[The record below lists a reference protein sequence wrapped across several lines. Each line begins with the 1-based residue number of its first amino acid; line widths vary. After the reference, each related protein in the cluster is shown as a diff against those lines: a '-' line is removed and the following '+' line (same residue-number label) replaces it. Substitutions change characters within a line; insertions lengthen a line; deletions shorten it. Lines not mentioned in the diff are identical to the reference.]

1 MMTESP
7 EPPLD
12 WTWPTGPGADLILT
26 KQRELERS
34 VEGRTPIYLDMNF
47 WIRARE
53 AEFEDAP
60 DPISIALLRA
70 LRHAVATGKA
80 VFPITCEVVEELSK
94 QREPWLQQTA
104 TIIDELSL
112 GIAFIPHQQRVAVDV
127 EKVARKSWPAFKREQ
142 RPIWTCASYCFGY
155 EDFNPPVAD
164 RGLREYIVKEIADRM
179 WQTPLAQA
187 LQALDPAMLEA
198 KRQSQA
204 LADRLNVANAA
215 HADDIDS
222 LETALRIETDSVAQV
237 VELLAEGLLRE
248 ATAQAGITEEK
259 PNFGST
265 AQTFCRILGAGLR
278 QPQRPALIG
287 TLYVPAALGAVVR
300 AEKRK
305 LSANDIYDHRHAAA
319 ALPHCRAFFTDRR
332 LQLALTG
339 KLRLQ
344 DIFDCEIISAPEEA
358 LRYLADLTK

>member
-1 MMTESP
+1 MDESA

-26 KQRELERS
+26 RQRELERS

-53 AEFEDAP
+53 AEFEEAP
-60 DPISIALLRA
+60 DPISVALLRA
-70 LRHAVATGKA
+70 LRHAVVTGKA
-80 VFPITCEVVEELSK
+80 VFPITCEAVEELSK

-112 GIAFIPHQQRVAVDV
+112 GIAFIPHQQRVAIEV
-127 EKVARKSWPAFKREQ
+127 EKVAQKAWPAFEREQ

-164 RGLREYIVKEIADRM
+164 PGLREFIIREIADRM
-179 WQTPLAQA
+179 WQTPLANA
-187 LQALDPAMLEA
+187 LQALDPTILEA

-204 LADRLNVANAA
+204 LADRLNIANAMHA
-215 HADDIDS
+215 HEIDS
-222 LETALRIETDSVAQV
+222 LETALRIETDGVAQL
-237 VELLAEGLLRE
+237 VELLAQTLLRDV
-248 ATAQAGITEEK
+248 AAQAGITGED
-259 PNFGST
+259 PNPGGA

-278 QPQRPALIG
+278 HPQGRASIG
-287 TLYVPAALGAVVR
+287 SLYVPAALGAVVR

-332 LQLALTG
+332 LHLMLTD

-344 DIFDCEIISAPEEA
+344 GIFDCEIISDPEEA
-358 LRYLADLTK
+358 LGYLASLTS

>member
-1 MMTESP
+1 MDNPT

-26 KQRELERS
+26 RQRELERS
-34 VEGRTPIYLDMNF
+34 IEGRIPVYLDMNF

-60 DPISIALLRA
+60 DPISVALLRA

-80 VFPITCEVVEELSK
+80 IFPITCEVVEELSK

-112 GIAFIPHQQRVAVDV
+112 GIAFLPHQQRVALEV
-127 EKVARKSWPAFKREQ
+127 EELAQKAWPALKREH
-142 RPIWTCASYCFGY
+142 RPMWTCASYCFGY

-164 RGLREYIVKEIADRM
+164 PRIREFIIREIADRM
-179 WQTPLAQA
+179 WQTPLAKA
-187 LQALDPAMLEA
+187 LQALDPTIVEA

-204 LADRLNVANAA
+204 LADRLNIANAKHA
-215 HADDIDS
+215 HEIDS
-222 LETALRIETDSVAQV
+222 LETALRIETDGVAQL
-237 VELLAEGLLRE
+237 VELLAQTLLRDV
-248 ATAQAGITEEK
+248 AAQAGITGED
-259 PNFGST
+259 PDPGGA

-278 QPQRPALIG
+278 QPQGRASIG
-287 TLYVPAALGAVVR
+287 SLYLPAALSAVVR

-319 ALPHCRAFFTDRR
+319 ALPRCRAFFTDRR
-332 LQLALTG
+332 LHLMLTD
-339 KLRLQ
+339 KLSLQ
-344 DIFDCEIISAPEEA
+344 DIFDCEIISDPEKA
-358 LRYLADLTK
+358 LRYLASLTS